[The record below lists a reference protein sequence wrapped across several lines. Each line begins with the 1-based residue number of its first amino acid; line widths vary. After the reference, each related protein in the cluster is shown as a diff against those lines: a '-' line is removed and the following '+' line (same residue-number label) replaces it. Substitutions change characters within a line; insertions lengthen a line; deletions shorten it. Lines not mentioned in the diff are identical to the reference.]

1 MLRLP
6 VVVLSFA
13 VLTACASAPQRPDI
27 ADSRSSS
34 GAPIGRKC
42 RPSATQ
48 LAIDHADT
56 IVTGEA
62 PLVYA
67 RMRPSP
73 PVPRYPADEK
83 QNNIEGRVLAS
94 FVVDT
99 VGRVVPG
106 SEVITQETDRGF
118 GDAVC
123 SYLRAVR
130 FVPYERDGRRVR
142 IDFRDQLTTFAL
154 TR

>member
-6 VVVLSFA
+6 IVAVSVA
-13 VLTACASAPQRPDI
+13 VLTACASSSQRPGI
-27 ADSRSSS
+27 ADSRSRST
-34 GAPIGRKC
+34 APIGRKC
-42 RPSATQ
+42 RPSAAQ
-48 LAIDHADT
+48 LSADQADT
-56 IVTGEA
+56 VVTGEA

-67 RMRPSP
+67 RMRPTP

-83 QNNIEGRVLAS
+83 QNSIEGRVLAS

-99 VGRVVPG
+99 AGRVVPG
-106 SEVITQETDRGF
+106 SERITRETDRGF

-130 FVPYERDGRRVR
+130 FIPYERDGRRVS
-142 IDFRDQLTTFAL
+142 IELRDQLTTFAL
-154 TR
+154 MR